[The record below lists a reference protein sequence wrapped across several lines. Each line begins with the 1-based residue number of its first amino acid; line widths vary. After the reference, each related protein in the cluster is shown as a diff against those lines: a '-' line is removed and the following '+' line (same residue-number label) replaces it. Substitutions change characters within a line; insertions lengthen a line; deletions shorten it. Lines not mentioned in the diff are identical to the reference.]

1 MLNVLNF
8 RQGIESGTIHV
19 ADLPGNIIIGLRG
32 GIEEFAKKTAENF
45 TIIQQEFQ
53 KLHTIKLNTDFDYFV
68 NHLDSIYKYLNS
80 QQTDPHSKTLNLN
93 LITAKELETILE
105 ALIKNINSLD
115 SLEFN
120 EISAK
125 MSIASQ
131 SVSGINIT
139 IDNFNA
145 LKIRLQSLHNLLEQ
159 RLANLKITNQNF
171 ADAEA
176 LAVAASGLSQTHGD
190 FLALTSRINETSSKT
205 DLLDSLIQQAIEDIC
220 SKIAKIKGMGTDL
233 ELLNRRLNAV
243 DAIMGT
249 VMEALILVNEKRD
262 IMEAALADIENKCT
276 ELDEFMK
283 CLILYM
289 SSILNAG
296 ANIAIEKEN
305 KVFKINAIPPEMPD
319 CPEIIYVEPDAKPEE
334 VKKTTKTPTTKAPT
348 TKAPT
353 APPDKT
359 LIPETVTDT
368 PKTTTTI
375 STTQKAI
382 FEPDYWISP
391 FGITSVGKFKAG
403 SRLSMVGQNFGSS
416 TPQFSENRYTLK
428 HPLIPRG
435 FAVAIGAVNRK
446 TGACFAGITFSNQD
460 LDDPFFEDLIMTQK
474 AYAKDWVDFAGH
486 DEWAYT
492 ECEDFQPLWENFRD
506 MVIADKKSQTNN
518 KVHITCDSILKFSEY
533 ISNYECTPGT
543 HSLY

>member
-19 ADLPGNIIIGLRG
+19 ADLHGNVIIGLQG

-45 TIIQQEFQ
+45 TVIMQEFQ
-53 KLHTIKLNTDFDYFV
+53 NLHTIKLNTDFDYFV

-80 QQTDPHSKTLNLN
+80 QQTDPHSQTINLN
-93 LITAKELETILE
+93 LLTAKELETILE
-105 ALIKNINSLD
+105 ALIKNIDSLD
-115 SLEFN
+115 SVEVN
-120 EISAK
+120 EINAK

-159 RLANLKITNQNF
+159 RLSNLKVTNQNF

-176 LAVAASGLSQTHGD
+176 LAVAASGLAQTHGD

-205 DLLDSLIQQAIEDIC
+205 DLLDSIIQQAIEDIC

-233 ELLNRRLNAV
+233 ELLNRRLDAV
-243 DAIMGT
+243 DAIMGAVT
-249 VMEALILVNEKRD
+249 DALVGVNEKRD
-262 IMEAALADIENKCT
+262 IMEAALADIENKCQ

-289 SSILNAG
+289 SKILHAG
-296 ANIAIEKEN
+296 SNITIEKEN
-305 KVFKINAIPPEMPD
+305 KVFRINAIPPEMPE
-319 CPEIIYVEPDAKPEE
+319 CPEIIYVEPDAKPEA
-334 VKKTTKTPTTKAPT
+334 VKKTTKAPT

-359 LIPETVTDT
+359 LKPEPVTDK
-368 PKTTTTI
+368 PTTTI
-375 STTQKAI
+375 ITTTSKAI
-382 FEPDYWISP
+382 FEPDYWLSP
-391 FGITSVGKFKAG
+391 FGLSQVSKYIAG
-403 SRLSMVGQNFGSS
+403 SRITSGGQKAATYS

-428 HPLIPRG
+428 YPIIPRG

-446 TGACFAGITFSNQD
+446 TGECFAGITFTNQD
-460 LDDPFFEDLIMTQK
+460 LDDPFFEDLIMAQK
-474 AYAKDWVDFAGH
+474 DYVKDWVDFAGN

-518 KVHITCDSILKFSEY
+518 KVLITCTSILKFSDY
-533 ISNYECTPGT
+533 ISKYECTPNT
-543 HSLY
+543 HPLY

>member
-1 MLNVLNF
+1 MLSVLNF

-19 ADLPGNIIIGLRG
+19 ADLHGNVIIGLRG

-45 TIIQQEFQ
+45 TIILQEFQ
-53 KLHTIKLNTDFDYFV
+53 KLHTIKLNTDFDYFI

-80 QQTDPHSKTLNLN
+80 QQTDPHSKIINLN
-93 LITAKELETILE
+93 LLTAKELETILE
-105 ALIKNINSLD
+105 ALIKNIDSLD
-115 SLEFN
+115 SVEVN
-120 EISAK
+120 EITAK

-139 IDNFNA
+139 IENFNS

-205 DLLDSLIQQAIEDIC
+205 DLLDSIIQQAIEDIC

-233 ELLNRRLNAV
+233 ELLNRRLDAV
-243 DAIMGT
+243 DAIMGA
-249 VMEALILVNEKRD
+249 VMEALVLVNEKRD

-296 ANIAIEKEN
+296 ANITIEKEN

-319 CPEIIYVEPDAKPEE
+319 CPEIIYVEPDAKPET
-334 VKKTTKTPTTKAPT
+334 VKKTTKTPT

-368 PKTTTTI
+368 PKTTIVT
-375 STTQKAI
+375 TTQKAI

-391 FGITSVGKFKAG
+391 FGITSVAKFKAG
-403 SRLSMVGQNFGSS
+403 SRLSMVGQNFGAS

-446 TGACFAGITFSNQD
+446 TGACFAGMTFSNQD

-474 AYAKDWVDFAGH
+474 GYVKDWVDFAGH

-518 KVHITCDSILKFSEY
+518 KVHITCNSILKFSEY
-533 ISNYECTPGT
+533 IGNYECTPST